1 MLALVHGS
9 FTALAVPCFATEV
22 QVVSVRP
29 GVSADVVI
37 DGGAPITLRVGGAPV
52 EGVAVVEANRADAVL
67 RVDGTEK
74 ALPLSGRESSVAPA
88 PSSDTVTL
96 SADEDGHFVT
106 HGAVNGKTVS
116 FVVDTGATLTTFS
129 RAEAQRVG
137 LDYRRGAP
145 TRSLTA
151 NGIAERMAAVARH
164 GDRGRRDIARR
175 RRDGDRQRH
184 ASRRAARHELSSPL
198 RHATTGRDAPATT
211 PLTF

>member
-52 EGVAVVEANRADAVL
+52 EGVAVVEANRAGAVL
-67 RVDGTEK
+67 RVDGTET
-74 ALPLSGRESSVAPA
+74 ALPLSGRESSVAPT

-137 LDYRRGAP
+137 LDYRGGAP
-145 TRSLTA
+145 TRTLTA
-151 NGIAERMAAVARH
+151 NGIANGWRLSLDTVTLGGTTLHDVDAMVIDNDTLPIVLLGMSFLRH
-164 GDRGRRDIARR
+164 FDMQRQGATLLLRR
-175 RRDGDRQRH
+175 R
-184 ASRRAARHELSSPL
+184 
-198 RHATTGRDAPATT
+198 
-211 PLTF
+211 